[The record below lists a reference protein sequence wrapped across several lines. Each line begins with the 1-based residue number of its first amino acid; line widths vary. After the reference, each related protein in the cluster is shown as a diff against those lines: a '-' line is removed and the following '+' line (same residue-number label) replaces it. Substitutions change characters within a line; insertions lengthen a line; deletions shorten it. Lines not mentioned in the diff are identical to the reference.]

1 MKILVTDKVSELG
14 VAILQRE
21 FSVDVK
27 NNLSPE
33 ELLQIISEYDA
44 LVVRSE
50 TKVTKAVLDVA
61 TNLKV
66 IGRAGVG
73 VDNIDVAAA
82 TQKGVIVLNAPD
94 GNTIAATEH
103 TMAMMMALA
112 RNIPQAYR
120 SMKEGKWERNK
131 FMGIE
136 MRGKTLGIIGLGRIG
151 SGVAKRAIAME
162 MNIMAYDPFITT
174 ERATE
179 LGIQLADLDAIYA
192 ASDFLTF
199 HLPLT
204 SETKG
209 MLNKETFAKMK
220 KGIRLVQCARGGIIV
235 EEDLLEAVKEGIV
248 AGAAIDVFDKEPVD
262 PQNSLLALDNV
273 IYTPHLGASTKEA
286 QVGVAVDVAEGVLIA
301 LRGEPVMTAVNM
313 PPIAA
318 QVMEII
324 KPYLYLAEKMGNL
337 AVSLADGRINSIE
350 VEYNGE
356 ISEVDTKMLT
366 LAILK
371 GMLNPLL
378 QGTVNYVSAPVIA
391 KSRGIKIKE
400 VRSNETEN
408 FANLISVRVQTDK
421 NEHRVAG
428 TLFGRQEDRIVLID
442 QYRVDVD
449 PKGYLLIAPHNDRPG
464 IIGKV
469 GNILGENE
477 INITSMQVGR
487 SEEEGKQLMVV
498 GVQTDIS
505 NDVLLKIKAVDGIL
519 GGKVVNFD
527 A

>member
-1 MKILVTDKVSELG
+1 
-14 VAILQRE
+14 
-21 FSVDVK
+21 
-27 NNLSPE
+27 
-33 ELLQIISEYDA
+33 
-44 LVVRSE
+44 
-50 TKVTKAVLDVA
+50 
-61 TNLKV
+61 
-66 IGRAGVG
+66 
-73 VDNIDVAAA
+73 
-82 TQKGVIVLNAPD
+82 
-94 GNTIAATEH
+94 
-103 TMAMMMALA
+103 
-112 RNIPQAYR
+112 
-120 SMKEGKWERNK
+120 
-131 FMGIE
+131 
-136 MRGKTLGIIGLGRIG
+136 
-151 SGVAKRAIAME
+151 
-162 MNIMAYDPFITT
+162 
-174 ERATE
+174 
-179 LGIQLADLDAIYA
+179 
-192 ASDFLTF
+192 
-199 HLPLT
+199 
-204 SETKG
+204 
-209 MLNKETFAKMK
+209 
-220 KGIRLVQCARGGIIV
+220 LVQCARGGIIV